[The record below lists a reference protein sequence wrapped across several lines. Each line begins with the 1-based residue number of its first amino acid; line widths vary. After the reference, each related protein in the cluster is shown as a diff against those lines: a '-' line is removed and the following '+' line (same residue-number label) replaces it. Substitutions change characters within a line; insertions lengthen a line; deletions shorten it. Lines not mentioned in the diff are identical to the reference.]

1 MKYLRYLL
9 VPPLAAITLILYLLA
24 DHGHHRL
31 HKGPP

>member
-9 VPPLAAITLILYLLA
+9 VPPLAALTLILYLLA
-24 DHGHHRL
+24 DHGHPRL

>member
-9 VPPLAAITLILYLLA
+9 VPPLAALTLILYMLA
-24 DHGHHRL
+24 APGHHRS